1 MHLDLSTT
9 TLLAGLS
16 HLLSSSPVC
25 KVSVGDSV
33 VCANITIH
41 IRGSVSLDFDHI
53 AFAAHGW
60 AGRISNT
67 CEWTE

>member
-25 KVSVGDSV
+25 KISVRDGV
-33 VCANITIH
+33 VCTNVTID
-41 IRGSVSLDFDHI
+41 IRGSVSLDFVHI

-60 AGRISNT
+60 VGRISNV